1 MRRNRKK
8 IAGILVLVFLMLGML
23 GGCQKQTAPADTA
36 QKQQDSDAWMETEE
50 ETEEYFNMSDAKED
64 TRDYSKYE
72 EKKVTNQDAYQTDP
86 VPEGQQ
92 QPVEPENAVI
102 DEKTTWTCYLS
113 VSCSTVLDN
122 MEDLKEGKE
131 TVVPSNGIIYSRSA
145 VTFNP
150 GESVYDILYRT
161 MKENRIHL
169 DAAFT
174 PGYNSYYIRGI
185 NNLYEQDCGDP
196 SGWSYCVNGWYPN
209 YGCSRYAVQD
219 GDEIQWNYTCDGGSD
234 LGRNWYDER
243 KTARCICILP
253 SDCFIYIFCIC
264 NRVRH
269 VYDAPGISYYFLSGR
284 MGILFLS
291 QREKSSSDQFVVDVS
306 GILFISS
313 VESAFE
319 SSGVTI
325 LFYMWTGNPFTLE
338 SVIYGLA
345 SGVMLVSVLN
355 WFSCYQSV
363 MTSDKFIYLFGKIIP
378 AISLILSMVLRFV
391 PKYKHQIQKV
401 SQAQQCIGRDV
412 SDGSL
417 LARAKHGMKIL
428 SIMTTWALENSV
440 ETADSMRSRGYGL
453 RGRTNYTIYRFD
465 TRDRGM
471 LAGIVLCGSV
481 VIAAVLLREIEVLY
495 FPVFQLSSGTGK
507 SMAAYLGYGILC
519 FLPLAVNLAEDVKWR
534 YLRSTI

>member
-1 MRRNRKK
+1 MFMMHP
-8 IAGILVLVFLMLGML
+8 VFLIISCL
-23 GGCQKQTAPADTA
+23 GGWAY
-36 QKQQDSDAWMETEE
+36 
-50 ETEEYFNMSDAKED
+50 YFYLKGRKAVLTSLWLMF
-64 TRDYSKYE
+64 
-72 EKKVTNQDAYQTDP
+72 P
-86 VPEGQQ
+86 VFF
-92 QPVEPENAVI
+92 
-102 DEKTTWTCYLS
+102 L
-113 VSCSTVLDN
+113 
-122 MEDLKEGKE
+122 
-131 TVVPSNGIIYSRSA
+131 SA
-145 VTFNP
+145 VLNP
-150 GESVYDILYRT
+150 LL
-161 MKENRIHL
+161 NH
-169 DAAFT
+169 
-174 PGYNSYYIRGI
+174 
-185 NNLYEQDCGDP
+185 Q
-196 SGWSYCVNGWYPN
+196 
-209 YGCSRYAVQD
+209 
-219 GDEIQWNYTCDGGSD
+219 
-234 LGRNWYDER
+234 
-243 KTARCICILP
+243 
-253 SDCFIYIFCIC
+253 
-264 NRVRH
+264 
-269 VYDAPGISYYFLSGR
+269 
-284 MGILFLS
+284 
-291 QREKSSSDQFVVDVS
+291 
-306 GILFISS
+306 
-313 VESAFE
+313 
-319 SSGVTI
+319 GVTI

-471 LAGIVLCGSV
+471 LAGIVLCSSV
-481 VIAAVLLREIEVLY
+481 VIAAVLLREVEVLY
-495 FPVFQLSSGTGK
+495 FPVFQLSSGSGK